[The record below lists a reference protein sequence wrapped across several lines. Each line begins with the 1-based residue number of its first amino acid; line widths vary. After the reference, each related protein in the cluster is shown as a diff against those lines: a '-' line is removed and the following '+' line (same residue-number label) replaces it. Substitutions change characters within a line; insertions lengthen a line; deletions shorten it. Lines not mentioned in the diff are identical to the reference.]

1 MQQYNQRIA
10 DWLGAY
16 RDAIQSGNVRV
27 FAVDECHLKGGDIC
41 GYGWGNR
48 QERREVEVANYRDS
62 QTYFGAVDCISG
74 ELLISAAETANGD
87 STIEFIERLR
97 AVSQGARIVIVW
109 DGASYHRS
117 QQLRDFLAHL
127 NQGEDWQIHCLRFP
141 PYAPQENP
149 IENLWGQAK
158 HRLRQMHQKCRSFTL
173 TRRLFEL
180 LFKYQLLTL
189 PDIKTY
195 SAFSSIT

>member
-10 DWLGAY
+10 NWLGAY
-16 RDAIQSGNVRV
+16 RDAIQAGDVRV

-48 QERREVEVANYRDS
+48 QERREVEVANYRAS

-74 ELLISAAETANGD
+74 ELLISAADTANGD

-117 QQLRDFLAHL
+117 QQLRDFLALL
-127 NQGEDWQIHCLRFP
+127 NQGEDWQIHCLRFA
-141 PYAPQENP
+141 PYAPQET
-149 IENLWGQAK
+149 
-158 HRLRQMHQKCRSFTL
+158 RL
-173 TRRLFEL
+173 
-180 LFKYQLLTL
+180 
-189 PDIKTY
+189 KTCGGKPSIGSDRCISNVVPSHLHAGCLNSY
-195 SAFSSIT
+195 SSINCSLFPISKPIY